1 MKLKPLLLIA
11 LLFSIFACTS
21 DDSNND
27 DDDDDNGN
35 TDSVL
40 IKQINY
46 SAVDD
51 DYSYTETFNYD
62 GTKLISIIDSESD
75 SSDEYKATFDYN
87 DDKLVQINYI
97 EDDELVEYVTLTY
110 NSNNILTSF
119 KTFFW
124 IDEEEFA
131 SNYIITYNENNSNL
145 SLQNFGGDFST
156 QTEDEGTSNFI
167 IENGNILEI
176 DFSFDD
182 DDDTYVWSFQYDS
195 KNSIYKNIDDIE
207 IIGLVM
213 SHTEYG
219 FDIFGA
225 SNNVIQFTDD
235 QDIFYDVEEIVYSYN
250 SNDYP
255 STAIS
260 YIDDE
265 LDSNIEFIYE

>member
-1 MKLKPLLLIA
+1 MKLKPLLFII

-27 DDDDDNGN
+27 DDDNGN
-35 TDSVL
+35 TDAVL

-62 GTKLISIIDSESD
+62 GTKLTSIIDSESD
-75 SSDEYKATFDYN
+75 SSDEYKATFDY
-87 DDKLVQINYI
+87 DDEQLVQINYF
-97 EDDELVEYVTLTY
+97 EDDELVEYITLTY
-110 NSNNILTSF
+110 NSNNILSSF

-124 IDEEEFA
+124 IDDEEFA
-131 SNYIITYNENNSNL
+131 SNYIITYNENNSNP
-145 SLQNFGGDFST
+145 SLQKFGGDFYT

-195 KNSIYKNIDDIE
+195 KNSIFKNIEDIE
-207 IIGLVM
+207 ITSLVM
-213 SHTEYG
+213 SHSENG

-225 SNNVIQFTDD
+225 SNNVTQFTDD
-235 QDIFYDVEEIVYSYN
+235 QGIFYDTEEIVYSYN

-255 STAIS
+255 NTAMS
-260 YIDDE
+260 YADE
-265 LDSNIEFIYE
+265 ELEYNIEFIYE